1 MAFEKLS
8 DSIEELKG
16 SIRAYA
22 ESNAEYYKLK
32 AFQSGMKGAISLVRI
47 LILVVFGSLAVI
59 LLSLAVAIAI
69 SEALE
74 SASLGFFI
82 VGGFYLLVGIL
93 LFTVGKKPIRKF
105 MLKKFSAIVFKEDEE
120 EEQ

>member
-82 VGGFYLLVGIL
+82 VGGFYLLTGIL
-93 LFTVGKKPIRKF
+93 LFTVGKKPIQKF

-120 EEQ
+120 EQ